1 MLVKTQ
7 LRHKDITTTL
17 KQYYRDNKSAAEKAA
32 RIEAVL
38 SAY

>member
-17 KQYYRDNKSAAEKAA
+17 KHYYRDNKSAAEKAA
-32 RIEAVL
+32 KIEAVL
-38 SAY
+38 SGY